1 MVRFFGMGRMLLA
14 GAILAGFAFMGSCT
28 KAPGT
33 KEVSKLEEQRA
44 AAESA
49 EKKLAD
55 LRQERMKLEHDLE
68 LKQAELQK
76 EKSGGRTTST
86 DTARGQSAA
95 PTPATTPAAPAASA
109 PAKADQQKQAV
120 DSTQNKPK

>member
-1 MVRFFGMGRMLLA
+1 MVRFFGIGRMLLA
-14 GAILAGFAFMGSCT
+14 GAILAGLAFIGSCT

-76 EKSGGRTTST
+76 EKAG
-86 DTARGQSAA
+86 A
-95 PTPATTPAAPAASA
+95 PTPGTDTGKVQGATPAMAPA
-109 PAKADQQKQAV
+109 PANANQQAQPV